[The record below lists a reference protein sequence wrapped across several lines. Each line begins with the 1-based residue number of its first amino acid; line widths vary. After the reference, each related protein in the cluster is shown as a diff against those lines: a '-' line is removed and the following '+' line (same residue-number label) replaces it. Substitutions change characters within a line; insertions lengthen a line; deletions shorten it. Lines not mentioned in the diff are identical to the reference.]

1 MSASACRLAGAAFTA
16 VLAASFAAPA
26 SADLLAHKDLSL
38 DTAVTIATTAAAT
51 CKAQGY
57 RVSVHVVGR
66 NGEVLVALR
75 GDNASPHTM
84 ENSMRKA
91 YTSRTFRIPS
101 GEMVK
106 RLKEN
111 PQLAGDLPH
120 QCHRDPGRAADHD
133 RRRRHRGGRRVGRAG
148 RRQGRG
154 LRQDRHRQG
163 RRPAE
168 IGSRFAHRPPRRPSG
183 GENPIRHAREIHRH
197 EVLVTPAGRACG
209 AAGRDAGA
217 CARLSRSADPADRAD
232 RGRQRDRRHH
242 AGGRERARARG
253 SASS

>member
-1 MSASACRLAGAAFTA
+1 MSASACRLAGAALTA

-26 SADLLAHKDLSL
+26 SAQLAHKDLSL

-75 GDNASPHTM
+75 GDDASPHTM

-106 RLKEN
+106 RVKEN
-111 PQLAGDLPH
+111 PQLAAVYLTNVIATQGALPITIGD
-120 QCHRDPGRAADHD
+120 DVIGAVGVSGAPGGDKD
-133 RRRRHRGGRRVGRAG
+133 
-148 RRQGRG
+148 
-154 LRQDRHRQG
+154 
-163 RRPAE
+163 E
-168 IGSRFAHRPPRRPSG
+168 
-183 GENPIRHAREIHRH
+183 
-197 EVLVTPAGRACG
+197 
-209 AAGRDAGA
+209 A
-217 CARLSRSADPADRAD
+217 CAKTGIDKVAD
-232 RGRQRDRRHH
+232 QLK
-242 AGGRERARARG
+242 
-253 SASS
+253 